1 MSFFRFLIF
10 LLCSGLVY
18 GATFQSSRSRFSA
31 VSLKMRIGGWSA
43 GQIVVCCQCRV
54 PIKDRIASKIG
65 FQKKVRRG
73 MEFSGRRIPTVAHAI
88 PAVTTAT
95 YPRKLS
101 ESTPEEAPLVLWERI
116 LIAKGEIRH
125 DLVGETVLMCARF
138 GNYGSD
144 AVLFRIRSGKA
155 LSGTSRP
162 PPKKKCE
169 EECLAHRERNSALK
183 SRVPFR
189 ELDAYPRLRCIQNAP
204 L

>member
-1 MSFFRFLIF
+1 
-10 LLCSGLVY
+10 
-18 GATFQSSRSRFSA
+18 
-31 VSLKMRIGGWSA
+31 
-43 GQIVVCCQCRV
+43 
-54 PIKDRIASKIG
+54 
-65 FQKKVRRG
+65 

-138 GNYGSD
+138 RNYGSD

-155 LSGTSRP
+155 LSGTSRTP
-162 PPKKKCE
+162 PPQEKMRGRMSCTPGE
-169 EECLAHRERNSALK
+169 EFRLEKPRPLSRTR
-183 SRVPFR
+183 RVPPLALHSER
-189 ELDAYPRLRCIQNAP
+189 SSPAAPEVSQISSINACTRVHKCTLALRCATRSLFAIQKPRAP